1 MDNEMIKALRIDERL
16 IHGQVAVAWCT
27 TLGVDS
33 VIVAND
39 ETVKDEISVMSLKM
53 AAPQNLK
60 VVIKSVNDAVTLL
73 SDPRIESRKVLLL
86 VTNPKDALV
95 LIKNAPGIPDV
106 NVGNFGM
113 FSNEKNRIILS
124 TSFAVNADERE
135 TFKQIIEL
143 RPNSFYQMTPTL
155 TPIKIKELI

>member
-1 MDNEMIKALRIDERL
+1 MIKMLRIDERL

-39 ETVKDEISVMSLKM
+39 EVAKDEVSIMSLKM

-60 VVIKSVNDAVTLL
+60 VVIKSVNDAINLL
-73 SDPRIESRKVLLL
+73 SDPRIEGRKVLLL
-86 VTNPKDALV
+86 VNNPTDALT
-95 LIKNAPGIPDV
+95 LIKNAPGIPEV

-113 FSNEKNRIILS
+113 FSNDKSRTTLS
-124 TSFAVNADERE
+124 TSFAVNTEERE
-135 TFKQIIEL
+135 VFKEIVKL
-143 RPNSFYQMTPTL
+143 RPNSYYLMTPTL
-155 TPIKIKELI
+155 NPQKIKDLI